1 MHSLALALMLAV
13 AWPRWLRCTSRCTLQ
28 QREGE
33 KNRNIEE
40 KSFGAELVCD
50 ADPER
55 EDDADGGGDQLGG
68 GDYLVREAEAL
79 DAVAAAVVGRVLR
92 VDSKYSK
99 RYCGAVRG

>member
-1 MHSLALALMLAV
+1 MLAV
-13 AWPRWLRCTSRCTLQ
+13 AWPRLLRCTSRCTLQ

-33 KNRNIEE
+33 KNRNIE
-40 KSFGAELVCD
+40 KSFRAELVCD

-55 EDDADGGGDQLGG
+55 EDGADGGGDQLGG

-92 VDSKYSK
+92 ADSK
-99 RYCGAVRG
+99 

>member
-1 MHSLALALMLAV
+1 M
-13 AWPRWLRCTSRCTLQ
+13 
-28 QREGE
+28 
-33 KNRNIEE
+33 
-40 KSFGAELVCD
+40 VCD

-92 VDSKYSK
+92 ADSK
-99 RYCGAVRG
+99 

>member
-1 MHSLALALMLAV
+1 MLAV
-13 AWPRWLRCTSRCTLQ
+13 AWPRLLRCTSHCTLQ

-33 KNRNIEE
+33 KNRNIE
-40 KSFGAELVCD
+40 KSFRAELVCD

-68 GDYLVREAEAL
+68 GDDLVREAEAL

-92 VDSKYSK
+92 ADSK
-99 RYCGAVRG
+99 

>member
-1 MHSLALALMLAV
+1 MAAL
-13 AWPRWLRCTSRCTLQ
+13 LRCTSHCTLQ

-33 KNRNIEE
+33 KNRNIET
-40 KSFGAELVCD
+40 KSFGPELVCD

-55 EDDADGGGDQLGG
+55 QDGADGGGDQLGG

-92 VDSKYSK
+92 ADSK
-99 RYCGAVRG
+99 

>member
-13 AWPRWLRCTSRCTLQ
+13 AWPRLLRCTSRCTLQ

-33 KNRNIEE
+33 KNRNIE
-40 KSFGAELVCD
+40 KSFRAELVCD

-55 EDDADGGGDQLGG
+55 EDGADGGGDQLGG
-68 GDYLVREAEAL
+68 GDDLVREAEAL

-92 VDSKYSK
+92 VHSK
-99 RYCGAVRG
+99 